1 MPSLAVIIPVYN
13 EGKNIRPVLQGLH
26 AAVSEPFQVLV
37 VYDFDEDDTLP
48 VARELAQ
55 QLGLDLH
62 LVKNR
67 FGRGALNAIKTGLLE
82 SESDYMIVTMADLSD
97 PPEVINALLAKA
109 RQDKADLVCA
119 SRYMRG
125 GRQSGG
131 PLLKKLLSRAAGV
144 SLYYLTSLPTH
155 DVTNSFKLYSR
166 DVIRSVPIASEGGFE
181 LGMELTIK
189 AHYSGFKVAEV
200 PTHWTDRTDG
210 ESRFRLFQWLPHY
223 LRWYFLALRLEVGRR
238 LGLGHGPR

>member
-13 EGKNIRPVLQGLH
+13 EGRNIRQVLRGLH
-26 AAVSEPFQVLV
+26 AELTEPFRALV
-37 VYDFDEDDTLP
+37 VYDFDADDTLP
-48 VARELAQ
+48 AARAVAAELA
-55 QLGLDLH
+55 LDLR

-82 SESDYMIVTMADLSD
+82 ADADYMIVTMADLSD

-109 RQDKADLVCA
+109 RQERVDLVCA

-125 GRQSGG
+125 GRHSGG
-131 PLLKKLLSRAAGV
+131 PVVKKLLSRAAGV
-144 SLYYLTSLPTH
+144 SLYHLTSLPTH

-166 DVIRSVPIASEGGFE
+166 GVIRAVPIESEGGFE

-189 AHYSGFKVAEV
+189 AHYLGFKVGEV
-200 PTHWTDRTDG
+200 PTQWSDRTDG
-210 ESRFRLFQWLPHY
+210 TSRFHLFRWLPHY
-223 LRWYFLALRLEVGRR
+223 LRWYFLALRLEAGRR
-238 LGLGHGPR
+238 LGLGPGPR

>member
-13 EGKNIRPVLQGLH
+13 EGRNIRPVLQGLH
-26 AAVSEPFQVLV
+26 AALTEPFRVLV
-37 VYDFDEDDTLP
+37 VYDFDTDDTLP
-48 VARELAQ
+48 VAREVAAE
-55 QLGLDLH
+55 LGLDLL

-67 FGRGALNAIKTGLLE
+67 FGRGALNAIKTGLLD
-82 SESDYMIVTMADLSD
+82 SEANYMIVTMADLSD
-97 PPEVINALLAKA
+97 PPEVINDLLAKA
-109 RQDKADLVCA
+109 RQDKVDLVCA

-166 DVIRSVPIASEGGFE
+166 DVIHTVPIESEEGFE
-181 LGMELTIK
+181 LGMEITVK
-189 AHYSGFKVAEV
+189 AHYLGFKVAEV

-210 ESRFRLFQWLPHY
+210 ASRFRLFQWLPHY
-223 LRWYFLALRLEVGRR
+223 LRWYFLALRLEASQR
-238 LGLGHGPR
+238 LGLGHGRR